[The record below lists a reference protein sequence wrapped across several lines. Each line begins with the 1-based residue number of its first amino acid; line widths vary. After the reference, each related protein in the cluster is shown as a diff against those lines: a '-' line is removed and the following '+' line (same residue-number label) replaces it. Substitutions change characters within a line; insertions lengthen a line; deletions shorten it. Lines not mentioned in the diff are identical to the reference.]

1 MTEQR
6 TKNRCVICGKETD
19 LVYNINWK
27 AVPICKQ
34 CALSITKQ
42 EVSSWVIKKRV
53 EYEEIERLWKNTWE
67 IIKSSKA
74 YKEGKTLKESKE
86 MLALL
91 FERAMLDIVEVMRR

>member
-27 AVPICKQ
+27 A
-34 CALSITKQ
+34 
-42 EVSSWVIKKRV
+42 V